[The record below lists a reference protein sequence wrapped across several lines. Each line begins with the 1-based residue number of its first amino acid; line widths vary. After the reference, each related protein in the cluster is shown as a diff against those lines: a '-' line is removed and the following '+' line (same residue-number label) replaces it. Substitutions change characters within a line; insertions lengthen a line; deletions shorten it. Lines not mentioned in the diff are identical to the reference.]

1 MRFLLAPQDAL
12 SDSISQFS
20 RASSEVYLAG
30 KSQTVG
36 FGRLLRQW
44 RQTRGMNQLAL
55 ATDAEISI
63 RHLSFLETGRARP
76 SRAMVERL
84 GAVLDIPLAE
94 RNLLLLSAG
103 YAPLYGARDLD
114 APDLEPVRR
123 ALQFILRQQEP
134 YPALVIDALWNVVMR
149 NAAAERIFRSFRGPT
164 KLNREHAG
172 NALHSTF
179 HPDGLRRFIVNWEE
193 FAGSLM
199 QSIHRDAAT
208 SAAAAGLRDELL
220 AYPGVPSR
228 WRMPE
233 LRAGAPPLLT
243 MRLQKDDLALAFFT
257 TMTTLAN
264 PQDLTLAQ
272 LRIECFHPADTLT
285 EKVAARLA
293 AAERRAEASDPS
305 QSASGGVSVSRASA
319 NPSAVRR
326 TSSSRSARHV
336 KRGSVV

>member
-1 MRFLLAPQDAL
+1 
-12 SDSISQFS
+12 
-20 RASSEVYLAG
+20 
-30 KSQTVG
+30 
-36 FGRLLRQW
+36 
-44 RQTRGMNQLAL
+44 MNQLAL

-63 RHLSFLETGRARP
+63 RHLSFLETGRSRP

-84 GAVLDIPLAE
+84 GAVLDISLAD
-94 RNLLLLSAG
+94 RNVLLLSAG

-134 YPALVIDALWNVVMR
+134 YPALVLDALWNVVMR
-149 NAAAERIFRSFRGPT
+149 NTAAERIFRIFRGRTRPS
-164 KLNREHAG
+164 REHGG

-193 FAGSLM
+193 FAGALI
-199 QSIHRDAAT
+199 QTVHRDAAT
-208 SAAAAGLRDELL
+208 SAAVAALRDELL

-228 WRMPE
+228 WKMPE
-233 LRAGAPPLLT
+233 LRAGAPPLVT
-243 MRLQKDDLALAFFT
+243 MRLQKDDLTLAFFT

-272 LRIECFHPADTLT
+272 LRIECFHPADAPT
-285 EKVAARLA
+285 EAIAARLA
-293 AAERRAEASDPS
+293 AAEPRDGS
-305 QSASGGVSVSRASA
+305 QSARGGVSVSRASA
-319 NPSAVRR
+319 SPSAARR
-326 TSSSRSARHV
+326 ISSSRSARHV

>member
-1 MRFLLAPQDAL
+1 
-12 SDSISQFS
+12 
-20 RASSEVYLAG
+20 
-30 KSQTVG
+30 
-36 FGRLLRQW
+36 
-44 RQTRGMNQLAL
+44 MNQLAL
-55 ATDAEISI
+55 AADAEMSI

-76 SRAMVERL
+76 SRTMVERL
-84 GAVLDIPLAE
+84 GAVLDVPLGD
-94 RNLLLLSAG
+94 RNLLLLAAG
-103 YAPLYGARDLD
+103 YAPLYGARELD
-114 APDLEPVRR
+114 APELEPVRR

-134 YPALVIDALWNVVMR
+134 YPALVIDAMWNVVMR
-149 NAAAERIFRSFRGPT
+149 NAAAERIFRPLRGAT
-164 KLNREHAG
+164 KLSREHAA

-193 FAGSLM
+193 FAGGLI

-208 SAAAAGLRDELL
+208 SAAAARLRDELL

-233 LRAGAPPLLT
+233 LRASAPPLLT
-243 MRLQKDDLALAFFT
+243 MRLHKDDLTLAFFT

-272 LRIECFHPADTLT
+272 LRIECFHPADTHT
-285 EKVAARLA
+285 EAVASRLA
-293 AAERRAEASDPS
+293 AAEAAVVDRDSF
-305 QSASGGVSVSRASA
+305 QSVVGGLSSSRASA
-319 NPSAVRR
+319 SRSAVRR

>member
-1 MRFLLAPQDAL
+1 
-12 SDSISQFS
+12 
-20 RASSEVYLAG
+20 
-30 KSQTVG
+30 
-36 FGRLLRQW
+36 
-44 RQTRGMNQLAL
+44 MNQLAL

-84 GAVLDIPLAE
+84 GTVLDVPLAD
-94 RNLLLLSAG
+94 RNLLLLAAG
-103 YAPLYGARDLD
+103 YAPLYGARELD
-114 APDLEPVRR
+114 ARDLEPVRR

-134 YPALVIDALWNVVMR
+134 YPALVLDARWNVVMR
-149 NAAAERIFRSFRGPT
+149 NAAAERIFRIFRGPT
-164 KLNREHAG
+164 RPSREHGG

-193 FAGSLM
+193 FAGALI
-199 QSIHRDAAT
+199 QTVHRDAAT

-233 LRAGAPPLLT
+233 LRAAAPPLLT
-243 MRLQKDDLALAFFT
+243 MRLRKDDLTLAFFT
-257 TMTTLAN
+257 TMTMLAN

-272 LRIECFHPADTLT
+272 LKIECFHPADALT
-285 EKVAARLA
+285 ESIAARLA
-293 AAERRAEASDPS
+293 AAEPGAEPHDPS
-305 QSASGGVSVSRASA
+305 QSARGGVSVSRASA

>member
-1 MRFLLAPQDAL
+1 M
-12 SDSISQFS
+12 
-20 RASSEVYLAG
+20 ASSEVYLTG
-30 KSQTVG
+30 KSETDG

-55 ATDAEISI
+55 AVDAEMSV

-84 GAVLDIPLAE
+84 GAVLDVPLAD
-94 RNLLLLSAG
+94 RNLLLLAAG
-103 YAPLYGARDLD
+103 YAPLYGARELD
-114 APDLEPVRR
+114 APELEPVRR

-149 NAAAERIFRSFRGPT
+149 NAAADRIFGPLRGAT
-164 KLNREHAG
+164 KLSRTHAA

-193 FAGSLM
+193 FAGGLI

-208 SAAAAGLRDELL
+208 SAAAARLRDELL

-233 LRAGAPPLLT
+233 LRGGAPPLLT
-243 MRLQKDDLALAFFT
+243 MRVQREDVTLAFFT
-257 TMTTLAN
+257 TMTTLAS
-264 PQDLTLAQ
+264 PQDVTLAQ
-272 LRIECFHPADTLT
+272 LRIECFHPADAET
-285 EKVAARLA
+285 EALAARLA
-293 AAERRAEASDPS
+293 TDAAATATRGAS
-305 QSASGGVSVSRASA
+305 QSAVGGLSVSRASA
-319 NPSAVRR
+319 SRSAVRR
-326 TSSSRSARHV
+326 TSSRRSARQV